1 MKLYF
6 EEGFDMNFPLHEWS
20 RYYIKIIKDSR
31 EKPRDVC
38 LVIKEGSGE
47 IVYFQFGTGR
57 KI

>member
-6 EEGFDMNFPLHEWS
+6 EEGFDMNFPLLEWS
-20 RYYIKIIKDSR
+20 RYYIKFIQDSR
-31 EKPRDVC
+31 EKPWEAC

-47 IVYFQFGTGR
+47 IVYFQFGMGR